1 MAYESHLQS
10 KKYFE
15 HTAFVYHQRSHG
27 LIYDFSSLIFQR
39 RNDIVKKY
47 LAKDIEKK
55 IILDFGMGSG
65 VFAEHCTENG
75 YYYLG
80 IDISPKMVE
89 LAQSLN
95 LKNAEFKVGDIDSLI
110 KYQGE
115 MDYALAIGLIDY
127 VEDPI
132 KVIKLLKNCL
142 KEDGHLIIS
151 FRNRYSLP
159 RFFRDTIKL
168 IWKKILKNKITKSNK
183 AFFSNVNEHSFDFST
198 QLLPVLRSLGFN
210 SFTTKYFNC
219 SPFFFNFPIKSR
231 IWHKWYKLDSKLSG
245 NLTRFFCSGC
255 VVLANK
261 VPKYKK
267 CVQ

>member
-1 MAYESHLQS
+1 MISGHKSHIAS

-27 LIYDFSSLIFQR
+27 LINDFSSLIFQR

-47 LAKDIEKK
+47 LARDIEKK
-55 IILDFGMGSG
+55 IILDFGMGPG
-65 VFAEHCTENG
+65 VFAEYCTENS

-132 KVIKLLKNCL
+132 KVIKLLTNCI
-142 KEDGHLIIS
+142 KKDGHLIIS
-151 FRNRYSLP
+151 FRNRYSFP

-168 IWKKILKNKITKSNK
+168 IWNKILKRKVTKSNK
-183 AFFSNVNEHSFDFST
+183 AFFASVHEHSFDFST
-198 QLLPVLRSLGFN
+198 QLLPILKSFGFN

-219 SPFFFNFPIKSR
+219 SPFFFNFPIHSK
-231 IWHKWYKLDSKLSG
+231 IWNKWYRLDSHLSNDYTRYLCSGGVVFASKLSQ
-245 NLTRFFCSGC
+245 
-255 VVLANK
+255 
-261 VPKYKK
+261 KK
-267 CVQ
+267 